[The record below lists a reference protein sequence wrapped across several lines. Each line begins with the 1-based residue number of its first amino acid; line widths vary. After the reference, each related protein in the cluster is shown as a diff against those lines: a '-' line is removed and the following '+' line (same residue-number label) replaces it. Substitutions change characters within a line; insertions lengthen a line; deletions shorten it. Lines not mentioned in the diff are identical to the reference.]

1 MFCEEVKMFSE
12 QMKRILIELTFKEFN
27 IQTVDIQ
34 NVSIYNNVI
43 TYNVLDEENTRAVLI
58 FDFNNNLF
66 VLQLDDGY
74 SEIRTLIVLDDNF

>member
-1 MFCEEVKMFSE
+1 MFSKEVKMFSE

-27 IQTVDIQ
+27 IQTADIQ
-34 NVSIYNNVI
+34 NVSIDNNVI

-66 VLQLDDGY
+66 MLQLDDGY